1 MAFSLSGVC
10 APGEE
15 RAPKR
20 VDWQRHGARQLS
32 LVRCGKIGGCVK
44 QFTSDGRDRCYEGL
58 IALPIDILKT
68 PQRSTRRW
76 GFHVDHRNGQSAR
89 RAIGRVLSE

>member
-1 MAFSLSGVC
+1 
-10 APGEE
+10 
-15 RAPKR
+15 
-20 VDWQRHGARQLS
+20 
-32 LVRCGKIGGCVK
+32 VK

-58 IALPIDILKT
+58 IASPIDILKT

-76 GFHVDHRNGQSAR
+76 GFHVDHRNGESAR

>member
-1 MAFSLSGVC
+1 M
-10 APGEE
+10 
-15 RAPKR
+15 
-20 VDWQRHGARQLS
+20 
-32 LVRCGKIGGCVK
+32 K

-76 GFHVDHRNGQSAR
+76 GFHVDHCNGQSAPR
-89 RAIGRVLSE
+89 DRMGGCVPNDAED